1 MDSLSSKYLTNDDLC
16 FDELGSLFSINQI
29 GSSVN
34 HQSISVVKV
43 GKGDIQVLAWSQMHG
58 NESTSTKSL
67 LDFINAL
74 NNGEFT
80 NILDACTLHM
90 IPILNP
96 DGARIYTREN
106 YNKVDLNRDAK
117 INSQSESRLLNDYF
131 LKINPDYC
139 FNLHDQRTIYGSDN
153 DLNPSGLSF
162 LSPCYD
168 SKGSINVIR
177 SKSMHVIE
185 HLYSQLS
192 NVIKDRIRLY
202 DDDHNE
208 NCFGDHFQMKGSSTI
223 LFESGFFEKDYN
235 REITRKYMFLSIVM
249 ALELISTKIS
259 NKIEVDKYEFI
270 PKNKV
275 RFYDIILKNVVINNS
290 KLNIGI
296 NYREILNDKTIS
308 FVPHVDAV
316 GDLNNFIGHKEI
328 VLSNDS
334 NTFSSKTFIIGYAM
348 NELLVKSLN
357 L

>member
-1 MDSLSSKYLTNDDLC
+1 LSDKYLTNDDLC
-16 FDELGSLFSINQI
+16 FDELSSLFSINKI
-29 GSSVN
+29 GCSVN
-34 HQSISVVKV
+34 DESISVVKV

-74 NNGEFT
+74 NDGEFT
-80 NILDACTLHM
+80 NILDACTLHF

-96 DGARIYTREN
+96 DGARVYTREN
-106 YNKVDLNRDAK
+106 FNKVDLNRDAK
-117 INSQSESRLLNDYF
+117 NNSQPESRLLNDYF

-153 DLNPSGLSF
+153 DVNPSGLSF

-168 SKGSINVIR
+168 SKGSVNSSR
-177 SKSMHVIE
+177 SKSMYIIE
-185 HLYSQLS
+185 HIYSQLS
-192 NVIKDRIRLY
+192 NIIKDRIRLY
-202 DDDHNE
+202 NDDYNE

-235 REITRKYMFLSIVM
+235 REITRKYMFFSIVI
-249 ALELISTKIS
+249 ALELISNNISDKIVVY
-259 NKIEVDKYEFI
+259 NYKFI

-275 RFYDIILKNVVINNS
+275 KFYDIILKNVLINCS
-290 KLNIGI
+290 KLNVGI
-296 NYREILNDKTIS
+296 NYVETLKDKTIS
-308 FVPHVDAV
+308 FVPSVDAI

-328 VLSNDS
+328 DFSTNLNKFSSND
-334 NTFSSKTFIIGYAM
+334 FIIGSVM
-348 NELLVKSLN
+348 SESLIKTLN